1 MRRPIFMLFD
11 KIRRE
16 KKRLR
21 KERVIFCATND
32 YAVQF
37 CYVAKKNNFELDG
50 VMPLQIPGNN
60 IDDYSGVPVVSDLP
74 SYQKKY
80 CMIVIAVNLSKPDMD
95 KFINVLK
102 NCGYDSFTVLTNDDI
117 MAIQV
122 DVQQHSYFLDKLDE
136 MLRIGNWDKSI
147 FLRGLNQFTMIMALT
162 LKMKGYVVNG
172 IILEDDKANMQNFN
186 FKEIPLITARVAVE
200 QKSGIVIDTIPPN
213 ANADYSALVKK
224 HTILQLNLVDL
235 LAIQIHWGFLSQFYS
250 LLNFDTK
257 SQNLGYET
265 QSKKILS
272 AYDKVTICFM
282 DSERIGNM
290 METLVFVNQRENRK
304 NLYALIP
311 RYNKYGKE
319 LTFCSEQTAN
329 NFLLKKIKEVC
340 PVIAGGQIDFWK
352 YFAHNHAN
360 VVDYSNDFG
369 HYNMRMKQIE
379 KQVKGIYYVK
389 NPPINFSEQEE
400 IYGQQKMRE
409 MGITG
414 DYVTFFNRGHK
425 YLKTMFGKNFVNHS
439 HTVRNSSVQNF
450 SLMCQKLYERGMQSV
465 RMGYLVDGE
474 IHGDGIIDYAN
485 NFREEMLDYYLIAKS
500 KFFVCDFAGLSI
512 VALLFHVPLVSINV
526 SSLTLNG
533 DVSAHKDN
541 QNITLMLPKKIFDTN
556 KKRFVSLIEQLNFEE
571 QIPNIYER
579 MNYFKYKGF
588 EYIENTPEEIWDAA
602 EEMLLRI
609 EGRYIPTKEAEEL
622 QEKFQEALH
631 ESMTRHPEILP
642 NADVIPSKF
651 LLENKWLLI

>member
-1 MRRPIFMLFD
+1 MKRPIFMLFD
-11 KIRRE
+11 KIIRE
-16 KKRLR
+16 KERFNKQ
-21 KERVIFCATND
+21 RVIFCATND

-74 SYQKKY
+74 SYQKKD
-80 CMIVIAVNLSKPDMD
+80 CMIVLALSLPNPKIEEI
-95 KFINVLK
+95 KTIFK
-102 NCGYDSFTVLTNDDI
+102 NFGYASIIQLTNDDI
-117 MAIQV
+117 MAFTFELQH
-122 DVQQHSYFLDKLDE
+122 HSYFLDKLDE

-147 FLRGLNQFTMIMALT
+147 FLRGLNQFTMMMALT

-172 IILEDDKANMQNFN
+172 IILEDNQANMQNFN
-186 FKEIPLITARVAVE
+186 FKEIPLITARVAAE

-213 ANADYSALVKK
+213 ANADYPALVKK
-224 HTILQLNLVDL
+224 HTFWQPKLMDL

-257 SQNLGYET
+257 SQNLEYET
-265 QSKKILS
+265 QAKKILS

-282 DSERIGNM
+282 NSERIGNM

-311 RYNKYGKE
+311 RYHNVNGT
-319 LTFCSEQTAN
+319 TFCSEQTAN
-329 NFLLKKIKEVC
+329 DFLLKKIKEVC
-340 PVIAGGQIDFWK
+340 PVIAGGQIAFWK
-352 YFAHNHAN
+352 YFAHNHSN
-360 VVDYSNDFG
+360 VVNYSDDFG

-379 KQVKGIYYVK
+379 KQVKGIYYVE
-389 NPPINFSEQEE
+389 NPPINFSEEEE
-400 IYGQQKMRE
+400 IYGHQKMRE

-425 YLKTMFGKNFVNHS
+425 YLKTMFGENSVNHS

-450 SLMCQKLYERGMQSV
+450 SLMCSNLYERGMQSV

-556 KKRFVSLIEQLNFEE
+556 KKRFISLIEQLNFEE

-579 MNYFKYKGF
+579 MNYFKDRGF

-602 EEMLLRI
+602 EEMLMRI

-622 QEKFQEALH
+622 QEKFQNALH

-651 LLENKWLLI
+651 LLKNKWLVM